1 LELHL
6 REKELLAQDVVIEK
20 ANNPGRNTLD
30 LKARGLE
37 KGPSC
42 AVGDGAMGFWKAL
55 IQVYGKTRPQ
65 RCWMHKTGNV
75 LDKMPKGVQKKAKSD
90 LHEIWMAETKEK
102 AEQAF
107 DLFIQKYQAK
117 YPKAVECL
125 VKDRETLLTF
135 YDFPAEHWKHLRT
148 TNPVESTL
156 ATVRLRTDKTRN
168 CGSRITVLSMVF
180 RLFLSAERRW
190 RRLDGVPRLTEVMEG
205 VKFVD
210 GIREE
215 EDAA

>member
-1 LELHL
+1 
-6 REKELLAQDVVIEK
+6 
-20 ANNPGRNTLD
+20 
-30 LKARGLE
+30 
-37 KGPSC
+37 
-42 AVGDGAMGFWKAL
+42 
-55 IQVYGKTRPQ
+55 
-65 RCWMHKTGNV
+65 MHKTGNV
-75 LDKMPKGVQKKAKSD
+75 LDKMPKGVQKKAKRD
-90 LHEIWMAETKEK
+90 LHEIWMAETKEE
-102 AEQAF
+102 AEEAF
-107 DLFIQKYQAK
+107 NLFIHKYQAK

-156 ATVRLRTDKTRN
+156 ATLRLRTDKTRN

-190 RRLDGVPRLTEVMEG
+190 RRLDGVPRLAEVMQG

-215 EDAA
+215 EDASLGSYTKVDSNSEESAIRLNSDPYSASWAKKGSKI